1 MKAIAIIVM
10 HDMFLASNKG
20 LLLWNQ
26 TSIQQQ
32 QNSNNSFNNILAQ
45 ESQSLT

>member
-20 LLLWNQ
+20 LLLWRTKHQ
-26 TSIQQQ
+26 
-32 QNSNNSFNNILAQ
+32 SNNKIVTIL
-45 ESQSLT
+45 LTIF